1 MGKHCLVAACALL
14 ITTFGTGV
22 HAQNRA
28 AAEAIFDRAVSDFER
43 GRIQE
48 AAAGFDKVAEL
59 LPDTAPQL
67 WQRGIALYY
76 AARYE
81 DCRLM
86 FESHR
91 TVNPNDVE
99 NAVWHFLCV
108 ARIESPEAAQAA
120 LLPVGPDGRLPM
132 REVYQM
138 FEGILAPVQVVT
150 AAGDSPSGR
159 FFAHL
164 YLGLYFEALGQEA
177 DALEHI
183 QAAAADRYAR
193 VGGYMH
199 MVARVHL
206 GILQAP

>member
-76 AARYE
+76 ASRYE

-108 ARIESPEAAQAA
+108 ARLESPEAAQAA
-120 LLPVGPDGRLPM
+120 LLPVGPDGRVPM

-138 FEGILAPVQVVT
+138 FEGILAPVQVMT

-177 DALEHI
+177 DALEYI
-183 QAAAADRYAR
+183 EAAAADRYAR

>member
-1 MGKHCLVAACALL
+1 
-14 ITTFGTGV
+14 
-22 HAQNRA
+22 
-28 AAEAIFDRAVSDFER
+28 
-43 GRIQE
+43 
-48 AAAGFDKVAEL
+48 
-59 LPDTAPQL
+59 
-67 WQRGIALYY
+67 
-76 AARYE
+76 
-81 DCRLM
+81 
-86 FESHR
+86 
-91 TVNPNDVE
+91 
-99 NAVWHFLCV
+99 
-108 ARIESPEAAQAA
+108 
-120 LLPVGPDGRLPM
+120 
-132 REVYQM
+132 M

>member
-1 MGKHCLVAACALL
+1 MRRRGLWL
-14 ITTFGTGV
+14 TGV
-22 HAQNRA
+22 FIVATSMGVLAQDRA
-28 AAEAIFDRAVSDFER
+28 AAEAIFQRAVSDFER
-43 GRIQE
+43 GQIQE
-48 AAAGFDKVAEL
+48 AAAGFDKVAEM
-59 LPDTAPQL
+59 LPDMAPQL

-76 AARYE
+76 AERYE

-91 TVNPNDVE
+91 VVNPNDVE

-108 ARIESPEAAQAA
+108 ARLESPESARSA
-120 LLPVGPDGRLPM
+120 LLPVGPDGRVPM

-138 FEGILAPVQVVT
+138 FQGKLAPVQVMA
-150 AAGDSPSGR
+150 AAGDQPSGQ

-164 YLGLYFEALGQEA
+164 YLGIYFEAMGQDDE
-177 DALEHI
+177 ALEHI
-183 QAAAADRYAR
+183 RAAAADRYSR

-206 GILQAP
+206 GLLQGP